1 VSKAKL
7 AASNILAMQRKI
19 PEKKVTS
26 LNTPTNDKDT
36 RIAVDFSNVYFAYP
50 ARPDVPV
57 LRGISL
63 QVLHGQTVG
72 IVGSSGSGKSTLLAL
87 IERFY
92 DAQAGSL
99 NAFGAS
105 VASYNLD
112 EYRKRL
118 AYVPQEP
125 RLYRGKLHMQS
136 FLSTTADF
144 SSGSIYENIVFGV
157 DETTVTEDDVAR
169 VCKASD
175 LTDLIASLEEGYKT
189 ECGTGG
195 GVALSGGQK
204 QRVAIAR
211 ALIRNPEILLL
222 DEPTSALDAESEK
235 VDSAFLV
242 FGRFLLMNVLHR
254 WCRIHCRTS
263 KANAPPYSSLMYVSS
278 FRAEGLF
285 QKLIGNFF
293 LAAQHYSK
301 C

>member
-7 AASNILAMQRKI
+7 AASNILTMQRQT

-26 LNTPTNDKDT
+26 LDTSTNDKDT
-36 RIAVDFSNVYFAYP
+36 RLAVDFANVSFAYP

-87 IERFY
+87 MERFY

-99 NAFGAS
+99 DVFGAPA
-105 VASYNLD
+105 ASYNLD

-125 RLYRGKLHMQS
+125 RLYKGKLRMQS
-136 FLSTTADF
+136 FLGTTADG

-189 ECGTGG
+189 ECGTGA

-235 VDSAFLV
+235 VGSAFLV
-242 FGRFLLMNVLHR
+242 LDH
-254 WCRIHCRTS
+254 
-263 KANAPPYSSLMYVSS
+263 
-278 FRAEGLF
+278 
-285 QKLIGNFF
+285 
-293 LAAQHYSK
+293 
-301 C
+301 

>member
-7 AASNILAMQRKI
+7 AASNILTMQRQT

-26 LNTPTNDKDT
+26 LDTSTNDKDT
-36 RIAVDFSNVYFAYP
+36 RLAVDFANVSFAYP

-87 IERFY
+87 MERFY

-99 NAFGAS
+99 DVFGAPA
-105 VASYNLD
+105 ASYNLD

-125 RLYRGKLHMQS
+125 RLYK
-136 FLSTTADF
+136 
-144 SSGSIYENIVFGV
+144 GSIYENIVFGV

-189 ECGTGG
+189 ECGTGA

-235 VDSAFLV
+235 MVQDTLQNLKGERTTILVTHRLNTIRNADVIFVMSAGKIV
-242 FGRFLLMNVLHR
+242 ETGTHVELM
-254 WCRIHCRTS
+254 S
-263 KANAPPYSSLMYVSS
+263 KQGAYFNM
-278 FRAEGLF
+278 F
-285 QKLIGNFF
+285 QLSQAD
-293 LAAQHYSK
+293 LA
-301 C
+301 

>member
-7 AASNILAMQRKI
+7 AASNILTMQRQI

-26 LNTPTNDKDT
+26 FDTSTNDKDT
-36 RIAVDFSNVYFAYP
+36 RIAVDFSNVSFAYP

-57 LRGISL
+57 LKGISL

-87 IERFY
+87 MERFY

-99 NAFGAS
+99 NVFGAPA
-105 VASYNLD
+105 ASHDLD

-125 RLYRGKLHMQS
+125 RLYKGKLHVQS
-136 FLSTTADF
+136 SLDATADC

-157 DETTVTEDDVAR
+157 DETTVTEEDVAK

-235 VDSAFLV
+235 VGSPFLV
-242 FGRFLLMNVLHR
+242 VDR
-254 WCRIHCRTS
+254 
-263 KANAPPYSSLMYVSS
+263 
-278 FRAEGLF
+278 
-285 QKLIGNFF
+285 
-293 LAAQHYSK
+293 
-301 C
+301 